1 MSVTSLVFAANA
13 QEFQKGT
20 NIISAGIG
28 LGSSILSYS
37 GASQS
42 PALSLQYERGVWD
55 IGGPG
60 VISLG
65 GYAGYKGYSFSGTDY
80 SEK

>member
-1 MSVTSLVFAANA
+1 MAGLVFAAHA

-20 NIISAGIG
+20 NIISAGVG

-42 PALSLQYERGVWD
+42 PATQPPNTNGAYG
-55 IGGPG
+55 
-60 VISLG
+60 ISAAL
-65 GYAGYKGYSFSGTDY
+65 ASSV
-80 SEK
+80 